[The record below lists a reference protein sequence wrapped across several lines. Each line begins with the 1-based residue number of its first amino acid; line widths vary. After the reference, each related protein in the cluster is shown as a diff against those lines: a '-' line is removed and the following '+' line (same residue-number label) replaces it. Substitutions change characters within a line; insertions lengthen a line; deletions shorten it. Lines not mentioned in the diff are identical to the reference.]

1 MKYKLDMQ
9 PQAKEAAMVAG
20 TNYRFTVLTSRL
32 IRLEYSSTG
41 HFEDRATR
49 MAINR
54 DFPVPAYQVT
64 EKEDMLE
71 LLTEHLRLV
80 YNKAEFE
87 ESGLRI
93 ELRGN
98 FSAYNSTWYY
108 GETGVNLKGT
118 ARTLDEADGAI
129 ELENGLLSANGY
141 AVVDDSSSCIL
152 LDNGWVEPRTE
163 GCIDLY
169 FWGYGREYRQ
179 CLKDFFHLSG
189 KTPLLPRYALGNW
202 WSRFYPY
209 TEDSYHELL
218 ERFEEEQ
225 VPFSVAVLDMDWH
238 VTNIDPKYGSGWTG
252 YTWNKEYF
260 PKPER
265 FLDYLHQ
272 KGMHVTLNVHP
283 AEGAR
288 GCEEAYPKM
297 AEALGKDA
305 ALEEKIDFDASDPE
319 FLDAYFTYLHH
330 PNEKMGVD
338 FWWLDW
344 QQKGGSKKKGYDP
357 LFILNHYHYL
367 DNGRDGKVPMTF
379 SRYAGLGSHRYP
391 VGFSGDTFATWASLD
406 FQPYFTLTAS
416 NAGYGWWSHDIG
428 GHMHGTKSDEMF
440 VRWIQFGVFS
450 PIMRIHSSD
459 NPFFVKEPWAYDSHV
474 CGILKRYLRLR
485 HQLIPYLYTM
495 NYRCHEEGEMLI
507 EPLYYREPFENQAYY
522 ARNEYYFGT
531 ELLVCP
537 ITTPADRAA
546 GLASFDAWLPEG
558 DWYDVFTGA
567 RYHGGKSLT
576 LYRSMENIP
585 VLAKAGAIVPLASE
599 ECVENE
605 VANPKDLTVLVFAG
619 ADGSFTMYEDNF
631 DKETMEDGSSAET
644 RFTYTDGETA
654 GLVIETSDESCILPA
669 ERTYT
674 VKLYGL
680 GKAEQ
685 VTVSVNGE
693 SFAHTVDYEEKTG
706 CIIVQLSKPAHGGR
720 LELSV
725 MTKRQEKGAYRL
737 REAFEILD
745 KAQIAYD
752 LKKDAYDILKSNL
765 LLPALI
771 GRLHMLNLGDTL
783 MGALLEILT
792 REA

>member
-129 ELENGLLSANGY
+129 ELEDGLLSANGY

-522 ARNEYYFGT
+522 AGNEYYFGT

-605 VANPKDLTVLVFAG
+605 VANPKSLTVLVFAG
-619 ADGSFTMYEDNF
+619 ADGSFTMYEDNL

-725 MTKRQEKGAYRL
+725 MAKRQEKGAYRL

>member
-9 PQAKEAAMVAG
+9 PQAKEAAMVSG

-129 ELENGLLSANGY
+129 ELEDGLLSANGY

-495 NYRCHEEGEMLI
+495 NYRCHEEGELLI

-537 ITTPADRAA
+537 ITTPADGAA

-585 VLAKAGAIVPLASE
+585 VLAKTGAIVPLASE

-605 VANPKDLTVLVFAG
+605 VANPKSLTVLVFAG
-619 ADGSFTMYEDNF
+619 ADGSFTMYEDNL

-644 RFTYTDGETA
+644 QFTYTDGETA

-706 CIIVQLSKPAHGGR
+706 CIIVQLSKPAHGGK

-725 MTKRQEKGAYRL
+725 MAKRQEKGAYRL